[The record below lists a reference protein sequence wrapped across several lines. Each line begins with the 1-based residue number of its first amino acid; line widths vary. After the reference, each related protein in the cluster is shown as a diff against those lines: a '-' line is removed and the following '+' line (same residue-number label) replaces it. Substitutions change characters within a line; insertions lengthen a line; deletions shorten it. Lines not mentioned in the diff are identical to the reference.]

1 MAFFEDKPTEE
12 VNNSLW
18 VEKYRPS
25 KLDEYVGNEHLK
37 TKVADYLQSGD
48 VPHLLFFGK
57 AGTGKTTLAKL
68 IVNTIDCD
76 HIIINASDEN
86 NVDTVRTK
94 VKGFAST
101 IGFRNSKI
109 VILDEF
115 DYMTP
120 NAQAIL
126 RNLMETF
133 SKHCRFILT
142 CNYVEK
148 VIDPIQSRCQT
159 FQIVPPTKKDVA
171 VQISQ
176 ILGKENV
183 KFELKDL
190 VPIIDASYPD
200 IRKIINT
207 CQLNSSKGIL
217 KVDVSNIMNS
227 DIKIKIVDLLKGK
240 DTTRNKYMKIRQAVA
255 DSRIQD
261 FSEIYGY
268 LYEKIDEYA
277 GDNTSNVILTL
288 SEGQYKDSMVID
300 KEITFMAT
308 IIQVVGILG

>member
-1 MAFFEDKPTEE
+1 MAFFEDSTQEQ

-18 VEKYRPS
+18 VEKYRPK

-37 TKVADYLQSGD
+37 QKVSDYLSTGD

-68 IVNTIDCD
+68 IVNSINCD
-76 HIIINASDEN
+76 YIIINASDEN
-86 NVDTVRTK
+86 NVDTVRNK
-94 VKGFAST
+94 VKSFAST
-101 IGFRNSKI
+101 VGFKDLKVI
-109 VILDEF
+109 ILDEF

-142 CNYVEK
+142 CNYIEK

-171 VQISQ
+171 VQISK
-176 ILGKENV
+176 ILGSENV
-183 KFELKDL
+183 KFEPKEL
-190 VPIIDASYPD
+190 VPIIDSSYPD
-200 IRKIINT
+200 IRKVINT
-207 CQLNSSKGIL
+207 CQLNSSNGNL
-217 KVDVSNIMNS
+217 KVDTQNILDS
-227 DIKIKIVDLLKGK
+227 DIKVKVLDLLKSK
-240 DTTRNKYMKIRQAVA
+240 DDKRNKYMNIRQAIA

-261 FSEIYGY
+261 FTELYSF
-268 LYEKIDEYA
+268 LYEKVGEYA
-277 GDNTSNVILTL
+277 DGNTSNVIITL
-288 SEGQYKDSMVID
+288 SEGQYKDALVID

-308 IIQVVGILG
+308 IIQILNII